1 MAKRNTIYRAVLCVA
16 ICVVV
21 ALITL
26 VNGIGVAYGR
36 YNRVAFSSVVCGA
49 PQADASTLTSDKR
62 IYDFGCWQLGQT
74 GGFAHSVVLEQGE
87 PLQGTLRFVWDAE
100 TRSKADI
107 TALPTGEHSGSGGVY
122 TVNEADGRLEFPF
135 ALFFSSTT
143 RCGSAYLDVEFIPQ
157 GAEAAIA
164 SARYLVMLNPYSV
177 GQSVGNAVP
186 AVSNNTAFLTNGLMR
201 LCALAPGSCSGVT
214 VAAGETVTDAFAAG
228 TVYYHALYPNGVTLL
243 QDSVLYL
250 PANQE
255 GMVDAVIAWPQP
267 PAQQVQIAVGVSQ
280 TNFTITRQTPT
291 AATTAI
297 ELLAQSTP
305 VVSRTGA
312 ATFTL
317 QVPDTLPDSQW
328 NTQNGSVAEL
338 TWQVQRLQGGQFTD
352 VACGADLVAAVTQTA
367 TGGTITITA
376 PTGRQP
382 AGTYRL
388 KCTQRYNG
396 CSIAAAEVW
405 FFIDYRG

>member
-1 MAKRNTIYRAVLCVA
+1 MTKRNTIYRALLCVV
-16 ICVVV
+16 I
-21 ALITL
+21 ALVTL
-26 VNGIGVAYGR
+26 LSSIGVAYGR
-36 YNRVAFSSVVCGA
+36 YNRVVFSSVVCGA
-49 PQADASTLTSDKR
+49 PQADASTLTADKK

-74 GGFAHSVVLEQGE
+74 GGFAHTVILEQNE
-87 PLQGTLRFVWDAE
+87 PLQGTLRFVWDVE
-100 TRSKADI
+100 TVDKADI
-107 TALPTGEHSGSGGVY
+107 TALPTGEYSGSGGVY
-122 TVNEADGRLEFPF
+122 TINEADGRLEFPF

-143 RCGSAYLDVEFIPQ
+143 RCGSAYLDVELIPQ
-157 GAEAAIA
+157 GQTAATA

-186 AVSNNTAFLTNGLMR
+186 AVSNNTAFLTDRLMR
-201 LCALAPGSCSGVT
+201 LCALAPGSCGGV
-214 VAAGETVTDAFAAG
+214 VLAAGANVTDTFAAG
-228 TVYYHALYPNGVTLL
+228 TVYYNNAHPRGVTLV

-255 GMVDAVIAWPQP
+255 GMVDAVIAWPQT
-267 PAQQVQIAVGVSQ
+267 PAQQVQLAVGVSQ
-280 TNFTITRQTPT
+280 TNFTLTRQTPA
-291 AATTAI
+291 AATAAI
-297 ELLAQSTP
+297 ELSAKGTP
-305 VVSRTGA
+305 VVSRTGG
-312 ATFTL
+312 ATITL

-352 VACGADLVAAVTQTA
+352 VACGTDLVAAVMQTA
-367 TGGTITITA
+367 TEGTITVTA

-388 KCTQRYNG
+388 KCTQHYNG
-396 CSIAAAEVW
+396 CSIATAETW